1 MKKSLIILSLLL
13 VTSVRL
19 FAQDEGDDD
28 NNGAPEKIRDKM
40 NEYIQKRLDLSKDE
54 ADKFTPIFLKYFKE
68 WRQTLRDSK
77 DLPVLDR
84 QQKIIDLRLRY
95 RMQFRDIVGEKR
107 GDLVYTHQDAFI
119 KILRDLRQER
129 LKSAGRVPVRK
140 NRVNKLL

>member
-1 MKKSLIILSLLL
+1 MKKSLVILGLLL

-19 FAQDEGDDD
+19 FAQDDGDDD

-54 ADKFTPIFLKYFKE
+54 ADKFTPVFLKYFKE

-84 QQKIIDLRLRY
+84 QQKVIDVRLRY
-95 RMQFRDIVGEKR
+95 RAQFREIVGEKR
-107 GDLVYTHQDAFI
+107 GDLVYTHQDAFM

-129 LKSAGRVPVRK
+129 LKSAGRAPVRK